1 MRKRVGFTILEI
13 MIVMVI
19 IVLIG
24 AISIT
29 SWFNMTQNICGKGT
43 LRYVAQ
49 AMENM
54 LIKARYDS
62 FQKKD
67 VITVTFR
74 ENALEISSESAYI
87 FPDEITLIK
96 PAMPQT
102 YLYNRGYFTTDQ
114 TAPNPNTITP
124 EASFVLVYSKGGI
137 TNEQTFT
144 IMGGLPLA
152 GVE

>member
-29 SWFNMTQNICGKGT
+29 SWFSITQNICGKGT

-62 FQKKD
+62 FQNKT
-67 VITVTFR
+67 VVTVTFR
-74 ENALEISSESAYI
+74 EDSLEISDDATYL

-96 PAMPQT
+96 PSMPKT
-102 YLYNRGYFTTDQ
+102 YHYNRGYFTTDE
-114 TAPNPNTITP
+114 T
-124 EASFVLVYSKGGI
+124 
-137 TNEQTFT
+137 
-144 IMGGLPLA
+144 
-152 GVE
+152 